1 MDRSII
7 LPIGGLHMNNTR
19 IQEWKTFVSQI
30 RAEKPLIHHITN
42 NVTMNFLANGVLS
55 AGGSPMMVHDA
66 CEVEEA
72 VGVADALVLNIGT
85 IDEASAKSMI
95 LALRKAFCAEVP
107 VVLDPVGVGL
117 SSFRQELIKKLL
129 FEYSELKGVRPRTI
143 LTICGNA
150 AEMQFLAEGAWE
162 GKGVDGD
169 LATSEDDLIKLAGAA
184 AKQTGCLIAM
194 TGSKDVISDGE
205 KAIVLSHGDP
215 MLSYVTGT
223 GCFATSMV
231 ALYQANLK
239 KEVTKETVNM
249 PVLERTALAIL
260 MLTKAAEEAVKT
272 AQGPGSFQQNL
283 LDQLFQLETTHE
295 IFHETIHWQDHML
308 KEGANR

>member
-1 MDRSII
+1 
-7 LPIGGLHMNNTR
+7 MNNTR

-30 RAEKPLIHHITN
+30 REEKPLVHHITN

-85 IDEASAKSMI
+85 LDESSAKSMI
-95 LALRKAFCAEVP
+95 LALRRAMHREVP

-117 SSFRQELIKKLL
+117 SSFRQELVRKLL
-129 FEYSELKGVRPRTI
+129 FEYSELKGVRPQTI

-162 GKGVDGD
+162 GRGVDGD
-169 LATSEDDLIKLAGAA
+169 LANSDEELIKLAEAA

-194 TGSKDVISDGE
+194 TGTKDVISDGE
-205 KAIVLSHGDP
+205 RATVLSHGDP
-215 MLSYVTGT
+215 MLSYLTGT

-231 ALYQANLK
+231 ALYQGNQK
-239 KEVTKETVNM
+239 KEVTGDKVDL
-249 PVLERTALAIL
+249 PILERTALALL

-272 AQGPGSFQQNL
+272 AKGPGSFQQNL
-283 LDQLFQLETTHE
+283 LDQLYNLESTHE
-295 IFHETIHWQDHML
+295 IFHGSIHWKDNVL
-308 KEGANR
+308 KEGANS

>member
-1 MDRSII
+1 
-7 LPIGGLHMNNTR
+7 MNNTR

-30 RAEKPLIHHITN
+30 REEKPLVHHITN

-72 VGVADALVLNIGT
+72 VSVADALVLNIGT
-85 IDEASAKSMI
+85 LDEASAKSMI
-95 LALRKAFCAEVP
+95 LALRRAMHAEVP
-107 VVLDPVGVGL
+107 VVLDPVGIGL
-117 SSFRQELIKKLL
+117 SSFRQELVRKLL
-129 FEYSELKGVRPRTI
+129 FEYSELKGVRPQTI

-162 GKGVDGD
+162 GRGVDGD
-169 LATSEDDLIKLAGAA
+169 LPNSEEDLIKLARAA

-194 TGSKDVISDGE
+194 TGTKDVISDGE
-205 KAIVLSHGDP
+205 RAIVLSHGDP

-231 ALYQANLK
+231 ALYQGNRK
-239 KEVTKETVNM
+239 KEVTRAKVDL
-249 PVLERTALAIL
+249 PILERTALALL

-272 AQGPGSFQQNL
+272 AKGPGSFQQNL
-283 LDQLFQLETTHE
+283 LDQLYSLESTHE
-295 IFHETIHWQDHML
+295 IFHGSIHWQDHVL

>member
-1 MDRSII
+1 
-7 LPIGGLHMNNTR
+7 MNNTR

-30 RAEKPLIHHITN
+30 REEKPLIHHITN

-66 CEVEEA
+66 QEVEDA
-72 VGVADALVLNIGT
+72 VGAADALVLNIGT
-85 IDEASAKSMI
+85 LDGATAESMI
-95 LALRKAFCAEVP
+95 LALRKALLAEVP

-117 SSFRQELIKKLL
+117 SAFRQELVKKILI
-129 FEYSELKGVRPRTI
+129 EYSELKGVRPQTI

-169 LATSEDDLIKLAGAA
+169 LATSEEDLIKLAAAA

-194 TGSKDVISDGE
+194 TGRKDVISDGE
-205 KAIVLSHGDP
+205 RAIVLSHGDP

-231 ALYQANLK
+231 ALYQANQKQELISEK
-239 KEVTKETVNM
+239 VDL

-272 AQGPGSFQQNL
+272 AKGPGSFQQNL
-283 LDQLFQLETTHE
+283 LDQLYCLESTYE
-295 IFHETIHWQDHML
+295 IFHESIQWKEHVL
-308 KEGANR
+308 KEGVNR

>member
-1 MDRSII
+1 
-7 LPIGGLHMNNTR
+7 MNNTR

-30 RAEKPLIHHITN
+30 REEKPLIHHITN

-66 CEVEEA
+66 QEVEEA
-72 VGVADALVLNIGT
+72 VGAADALVLNIGT
-85 IDEASAKSMI
+85 LDKATAESMI
-95 LALRKAFCAEVP
+95 LALRKALLAEVP

-117 SSFRQELIKKLL
+117 SAFRQELVKKILL
-129 FEYSELKGVRPRTI
+129 EYSELKGVRPRTI

-150 AEMQFLAEGAWE
+150 AEMQFLSEGAWE

-169 LATSEDDLIKLAGAA
+169 LATSEEDLIKLAAAA

-194 TGSKDVISDGE
+194 TGRKDVISDGDR
-205 KAIVLSHGDP
+205 AIVLSHGDP

-231 ALYQANLK
+231 ALYQANQKQELIRGK
-239 KEVTKETVNM
+239 VDL

-272 AQGPGSFQQNL
+272 AKGPGSFQQNL
-283 LDQLFQLETTHE
+283 LDQLYCLGSTHE
-295 IFHETIHWQDHML
+295 IFHESIQWKEHVL